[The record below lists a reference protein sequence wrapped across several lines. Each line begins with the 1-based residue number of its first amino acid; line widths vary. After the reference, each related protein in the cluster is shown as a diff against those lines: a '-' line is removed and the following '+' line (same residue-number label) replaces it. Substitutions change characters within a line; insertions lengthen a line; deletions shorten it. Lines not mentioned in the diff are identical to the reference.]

1 MARFASYA
9 PEYSVEIDG
18 EPIPPALRGS
28 ISRISYTDGIQGAD
42 RVEVSVAN
50 EGLRWLD
57 HPLLQVDNRFT
68 LSLGYAPDPLE
79 RVFVGEIT
87 GVNASFPT
95 GGMPTLTIVAHDFLQ
110 RLTTGT
116 KDRGFM
122 LNLPRIGHFPL
133 PDPAVAS
140 LVAATNLLIP
150 YPDPIG
156 AALSFFILLIAY
168 AVSPLDAKRGVRIQ
182 QSQSDFDF
190 LAGMA
195 KQNGWDMY
203 IDHTKDPQGFI
214 LRFQFLPQDF
224 SPSASLDW
232 GASLAEFT
240 PRLTTVGQVAGVQSR
255 IWIPSIK
262 LEVIVVLSWDYD
274 RAAFDLQI
282 FPGLGGLDG
291 VVGPAKARSL
301 IKVEAVG
308 PATMPKKLLGEL
320 LPRLNNRLTGS
331 GSAVGNLDIKAGRV
345 IDLHGLGE
353 QFSGLY
359 RITSATHTIDGGGFK
374 TSFDV
379 RKEIWFGSIPRPKG
393 IGGLARVNGQR
404 IG

>member
-1 MARFASYA
+1 MARYPTYA
-9 PEYSVEIDG
+9 PEYSIEIDG
-18 EPIPPALRGS
+18 DPIPPALRGS
-28 ISRISYTDGIQGAD
+28 VSRISYTDGIQGAD
-42 RVEVSVAN
+42 RVEVSIAN

-87 GVNASFPT
+87 GVNATFPN
-95 GGMPTLTIVAHDFLQ
+95 GGMPTLTVVAHDFLQ

-122 LNLPRIGHFPL
+122 LNLPTIGHFPL
-133 PDPAVAS
+133 PDPAVVS

-156 AALSFFILLIAY
+156 AALSFFTLLIAY
-168 AVSPLDAKRGVRIQ
+168 AVSPLAAKKGVRIQ

-190 LAGMA
+190 LAGIA
-195 KQNGWDMY
+195 KENGWEMY
-203 IDHTKDPQGFI
+203 IDHTLEPQGFI
-214 LRFQFLPQDF
+214 LRFQFLIQDYA
-224 SPSASLDW
+224 PSVTLAW
-232 GASLAEFT
+232 GESLADFT
-240 PRLTTVGQVAGVQSR
+240 PRLTTVGQVAGVQTR
-255 IWIPSIK
+255 LWLPSIK
-262 LEVIVVLSWDYD
+262 MELVIVLGWDYD

-282 FPGLGGLDG
+282 YPGFGGLERI
-291 VVGPAKARSL
+291 VGPAKARSL
-301 IKVEAVG
+301 VKVEAVG
-308 PATMPKKLLGEL
+308 PATMPKKLLSEL
-320 LPRLNNRLTGS
+320 LLRLNNRLTGT
-331 GSAVGNLDIKAGRV
+331 GSAVGNLAIKAGRV
-345 IDLHGLGE
+345 IDLHGLGD

-359 RITSATHTIDGGGFK
+359 RITSATHTIDGGGYK

-379 RKEIWFGSIPRPKG
+379 RKEVWFDSIRRLAG
-393 IGGLARVNGQR
+393 IGGLRSVNGQR

>member
-1 MARFASYA
+1 MARYPTYA

-28 ISRISYTDGIQGAD
+28 ISRISYTDGMQGAD
-42 RVEVSVAN
+42 RVELSIAN
-50 EGLRWLD
+50 DGLRWLD

-87 GVNASFPT
+87 GVNASFPN
-95 GGMPTLTIVAHDFLQ
+95 GGMPTLTVVAHDFLQ

-122 LNLPRIGHFPL
+122 LNLPTIGHFPM
-133 PDPAVAS
+133 PDPAVVS
-140 LVAATNLLIP
+140 LVSATNLLIP
-150 YPDPIG
+150 YPDPVG
-156 AALSFFILLIAY
+156 AALSFFTLLLAY
-168 AVSPLDAKRGVRIQ
+168 AVSPLDAKKGVRIQ

-190 LAGMA
+190 LAAIA
-195 KQNGWDMY
+195 KQNGWEMY
-203 IDHTKDPQGFI
+203 IDHTLEPQGFV
-214 LRFQFLPQDF
+214 LRFQFLVQDYA
-224 SPSASLDW
+224 PSVTLAW
-232 GASLAEFT
+232 GESLADFT
-240 PRLTTVGQVAGVQSR
+240 PRLTTVGQVAGVQTR

-262 LEVIVVLSWDYD
+262 LEVVVVLGWDYD
-274 RAAFDLQI
+274 RNAFDLQI
-282 FPGLGGLDG
+282 FPGFGGLDG
-291 VVGPAKARSL
+291 IVGPAKARSL
-301 IKVEAVG
+301 VKVEAVG
-308 PATMPKKLLGEL
+308 PATMPKKLLSEL

-331 GSAVGNLDIKAGRV
+331 GSAVGNLAIKAGRV

-379 RKEIWFGSIPRPKG
+379 RKEVWFEAIPRLAG
-393 IGGLARVNGQR
+393 IGGLRRVNGQP